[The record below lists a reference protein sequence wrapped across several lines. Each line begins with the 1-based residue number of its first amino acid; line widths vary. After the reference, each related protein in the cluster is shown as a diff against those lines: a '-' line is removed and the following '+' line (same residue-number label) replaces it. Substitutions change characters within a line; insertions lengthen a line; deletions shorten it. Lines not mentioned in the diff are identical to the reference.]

1 MAIRIMADAMI
12 LEIDNRVGEHAGA
25 DGKWG
30 MDQVGP
36 GEGANVCSNT
46 VLGLVQ
52 RPPRSE

>member
-36 GEGANVCSNT
+36 ARGQTFAAI
-46 VLGLVQ
+46 
-52 RPPRSE
+52 RPCG